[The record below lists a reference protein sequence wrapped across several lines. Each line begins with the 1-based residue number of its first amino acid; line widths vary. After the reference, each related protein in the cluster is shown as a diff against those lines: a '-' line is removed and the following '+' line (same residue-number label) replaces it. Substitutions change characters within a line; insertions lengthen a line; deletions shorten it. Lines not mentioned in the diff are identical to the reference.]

1 MYDRSDGLFAVTYDS
16 FMVKNLA
23 WDCSENLLFRA
34 VSYDESLQF
43 IAEID
48 SEFEVRW
55 KDFASCSNDRLI

>member
-48 SEFEVRW
+48 SEFEVR
-55 KDFASCSNDRLI
+55 